1 MNVAL
6 TETLKDLIK
15 KRKILII
22 FFFFIFWLT
31 SYIFLPLNITEEN
44 ASFEITEGSNINEI
58 TEQLVEIKVLR
69 ESFRFKLLTFIF
81 AKREGLKRG
90 HYKLEANA
98 TALDLLDMLAEGR
111 ESLYSIYFA
120 EGLTS
125 SEMFDK
131 IKENKHIKKTLKSYD
146 KENILKVISS
156 DKKYLE
162 GLFFPDSYYFYK
174 NTSDI
179 EILQNSHSV
188 LKRKL
193 QSAWDNR
200 SAELP
205 YKDMYEALI
214 IASIIQKEVG
224 LIEEAP
230 IIAGVFINRM
240 NIGMPLQS
248 DPTVIYGMGKRFNG
262 NITRKDL
269 KKDTLYNTYTR
280 KGLPPS
286 PISLPSLNSIEAAL
300 NPAKTSALYFVAK
313 GNRRHHFSA
322 TLKEHNRAVRK
333 YQK

>member
-1 MNVAL
+1 MNFEL
-6 TETLKDLIK
+6 SETLKHIK
-15 KRKILII
+15 NRKFLII
-22 FFFFIFWLT
+22 FCLFIFWIF
-31 SYIFLPLNITEEN
+31 SYLLLPLNITEEN
-44 ASFEITEGSNINEI
+44 ASFEVTEGSNLNEI
-58 TEQLVEIKVLR
+58 TEQLVEIKVLK
-69 ESFRFKLLTFIF
+69 ESFRFKLLTFMF
-81 AKREGLKRG
+81 NKRESLKRG
-90 HYKLEANA
+90 HYKLESDA
-98 TALDLLDMLAEGR
+98 TALDLLDMLAHGK

-120 EGLTS
+120 EGFTS
-125 SEMFDK
+125 SEMINK
-131 IKENKHIKKTLKSYD
+131 IKENKYIKKTIKSYD
-146 KENILKVISS
+146 KESILKVISS

-162 GLFFPDSYYFYK
+162 GLFFTDSYYFYK

-214 IASIIQKEVG
+214 IASIVEKEVG
-224 LIEEAP
+224 VVEEAP
-230 IIAGVFINRM
+230 IIAGVFVNRI

-248 DPTVIYGMGKRFNG
+248 DPTVIYGMGKKFNG
-262 NITRKDL
+262 NLTRKDL
-269 KKDTLYNTYTR
+269 KKDTPYNTYTR

-300 NPAKTSALYFVAK
+300 NPAVTSALYFVAK

>member
-1 MNVAL
+1 M
-6 TETLKDLIK
+6 TFTLSEILKCIK
-15 KRKILII
+15 NRKMLII
-22 FFFFIFWLT
+22 SFLFIFWCA
-31 SYIFLPLNITEEN
+31 SYLFLPLNITEEN
-44 ASFEITEGSNINEI
+44 ASFEISEGSNINDI
-58 TEQLVEIKVLR
+58 TEQLVEIKILR
-69 ESFRFKLLTFIF
+69 GSFRFKLLTLVFN
-81 AKREGLKRG
+81 KREDLKRG
-90 HYKLEANA
+90 HYKLNADA
-98 TALDLLDMLAEGR
+98 TALDLLDMLAYGK

-120 EGLTS
+120 EGFTS
-125 SEMFDK
+125 AEMIKK

-146 KENILKVISS
+146 SESILKVISS

-179 EILQNSHSV
+179 EILQNSNSV
-188 LKRKL
+188 LNRKL

-200 SAELP
+200 SEGLP

-214 IASIIQKEVG
+214 IASIIEKEVG
-224 LIEEAP
+224 VLEEAQ
-230 IIAGVFINRM
+230 IIAGVFVNRI

-269 KKDTLYNTYTR
+269 KRDTPYNTYTR

-300 NPAKTSALYFVAK
+300 NPANTNSLFFVAK

>member
-1 MNVAL
+1 MNFVL
-6 TETLKDLIK
+6 SETLKHVK
-15 KRKILII
+15 NRKFLII
-22 FFFFIFWLT
+22 FSLFIFWAV
-31 SYIFLPLNITEEN
+31 SYLFLPLNITEEN
-44 ASFEITEGSNINEI
+44 ASFEVTEGSNLNKI

-69 ESFRFKLLTFIF
+69 ESFRFKLLTFILN
-81 AKREGLKRG
+81 KREGLKRG
-90 HYKLEANA
+90 HYKLKADA
-98 TALDLLDMLAEGR
+98 TALDLLDMLARGK

-120 EGLTS
+120 EGFTS
-125 SEMFDK
+125 SEMINK
-131 IKENKHIKKTLKSYD
+131 IKENKYIKKTLKSYD
-146 KENILKVISS
+146 NESILKVISS

-188 LKRKL
+188 LNRKL

-214 IASIIQKEVG
+214 IASIIEKEVG
-224 LIEEAP
+224 VAEEAS
-230 IIAGVFINRM
+230 IIAGVFVNRI

-248 DPTVIYGMGKRFNG
+248 DPTVIYGMGNKFNG
-262 NITRKDL
+262 NLRRKDL
-269 KKDTLYNTYTR
+269 KKDTPYNTYTR

-300 NPAKTSALYFVAK
+300 NPAVTSALYFVAK
-313 GNRRHHFSA
+313 GKRRHHFSA

>member
-1 MNVAL
+1 MNFEL
-6 TETLKDLIK
+6 SETLKHIK
-15 KRKILII
+15 NRKFLII
-22 FFFFIFWLT
+22 FCLFIFWIF
-31 SYIFLPLNITEEN
+31 SYLLLPLNITEEN
-44 ASFEITEGSNINEI
+44 ASFEVTEGSNLNEI
-58 TEQLVEIKVLR
+58 TEQLVEIKVLK
-69 ESFRFKLLTFIF
+69 ESFRFKLLTFMF
-81 AKREGLKRG
+81 NKRESLKRG
-90 HYKLEANA
+90 HYKLESDA
-98 TALDLLDMLAEGR
+98 TALDLLDMLAHGK

-120 EGLTS
+120 EGFTS
-125 SEMFDK
+125 SEMINK
-131 IKENKHIKKTLKSYD
+131 IKENKYIKKTIKSYD
-146 KENILKVISS
+146 KESILKVISS

-214 IASIIQKEVG
+214 IASIVEKEVG
-224 LIEEAP
+224 VVEEAP
-230 IIAGVFINRM
+230 IIAGVFVNRI

-248 DPTVIYGMGKRFNG
+248 DPTVIYGMGKKFNG
-262 NITRKDL
+262 NLTRKDL
-269 KKDTLYNTYTR
+269 KKDTPYNTYTR

-300 NPAKTSALYFVAK
+300 NPAVTSALYFVAK

>member
-1 MNVAL
+1 MNFQL
-6 TETLKDLIK
+6 SETLKHIK
-15 KRKILII
+15 NRKFLII
-22 FFFFIFWLT
+22 FCLFIFWIF
-31 SYIFLPLNITEEN
+31 SYLLLPLNITEEN
-44 ASFEITEGSNINEI
+44 ASFEVTEGSNLNEI
-58 TEQLVEIKVLR
+58 TEQLVEIKVLK
-69 ESFRFKLLTFIF
+69 ESFRFKLLTFMF
-81 AKREGLKRG
+81 NKRESLKRG
-90 HYKLEANA
+90 HYKLESDA
-98 TALDLLDMLAEGR
+98 TALDLLDMLAHGK

-120 EGLTS
+120 EGFTS
-125 SEMFDK
+125 SEMINK
-131 IKENKHIKKTLKSYD
+131 IKENKYIKKTIKSYD
-146 KENILKVISS
+146 KESILKVISS

-205 YKDMYEALI
+205 YTDMYEALI
-214 IASIIQKEVG
+214 IASIVEKEVG
-224 LIEEAP
+224 VVEEAP
-230 IIAGVFINRM
+230 IIAGVFVNRI

-248 DPTVIYGMGKRFNG
+248 DPTVIYGMGKKFNG
-262 NITRKDL
+262 NLTRKDL
-269 KKDTLYNTYTR
+269 KKDTPYNTYTR

-300 NPAKTSALYFVAK
+300 NPAVTSALYFVAK

>member
-1 MNVAL
+1 MTITL
-6 TETLKDLIK
+6 PETLKYIK

-22 FFFFIFWLT
+22 FCLFVFWCA
-31 SYIFLPLNITEEN
+31 SYLVLPLNITEEN
-44 ASFEITEGSNINEI
+44 SSFEITKGSNLNDI
-58 TEQLVEIKVLR
+58 TEQLVEIKVLKD
-69 ESFRFKLLTFIF
+69 SFRFKFLTLISN
-81 AKREGLKRG
+81 KRENLKRG
-90 HYKLEANA
+90 HYKLNADA
-98 TALDLLDMLAEGR
+98 TALDLLDMLAYGKEA
-111 ESLYSIYFA
+111 LYSIYFA

-125 SEMFDK
+125 AEMINK

-146 KENILKVISS
+146 NESILKAISS

-179 EILQNSHSV
+179 EIIQNSHSV
-188 LKRKL
+188 LNRKL

-200 SAELP
+200 SKELP

-214 IASIIQKEVG
+214 IASIIEKEVG
-224 LIEEAP
+224 VLEEAR
-230 IIAGVFINRM
+230 IIAGVFVNRI

-269 KKDTLYNTYTR
+269 KKDTPYNTYTR
-280 KGLPPS
+280 RGLPPS

-300 NPAKTSALYFVAK
+300 NPAKTNSLYFVAK

-333 YQK
+333 YQR

>member
-1 MNVAL
+1 V
-6 TETLKDLIK
+6 
-15 KRKILII
+15 
-22 FFFFIFWLT
+22 
-31 SYIFLPLNITEEN
+31 
-44 ASFEITEGSNINEI
+44 
-58 TEQLVEIKVLR
+58 
-69 ESFRFKLLTFIF
+69 
-81 AKREGLKRG
+81 
-90 HYKLEANA
+90 
-98 TALDLLDMLAEGR
+98 DLLDILTKGK

-120 EGLTS
+120 EGVTS
-125 SEMFDK
+125 SEMFNK

-146 KENILKVISS
+146 KETILKVISS

-179 EILQNSHSV
+179 EILQNSHKV
-188 LKRKL
+188 LNRKL

-214 IASIIQKEVG
+214 IASIIEKEVG

-230 IIAGVFINRM
+230 IIAGVFVNRM

-300 NPAKTSALYFVAK
+300 NPAKTNSLYFVAK

-333 YQK
+333 YQR